1 MKIAIITH
9 NFVYNDG
16 QGIVNTELAKYL
28 AKKGH
33 NLFLIGCKFDE
44 SLKKYEN
51 IRLIKIIVL
60 FEKPNILKQII
71 FSVISDFV
79 LFFLKPD
86 LIHLNG
92 ANTFL
97 HKHHI
102 NHVHFCH
109 SYWVKELK
117 KINEH
122 KIKKIYHYFYHSFN
136 AFWEKLCFR
145 YLAKI
150 IVAVS
155 PKVKYEIKN
164 YCNIPGEKISV
175 IPNGVDINKFT
186 PEKKDI
192 SRKMLIE
199 KFGLKRDDFILLFA
213 GDMRTDRK
221 GFGTLIKAMELL
233 KDYNDI
239 KLIAMGSLEGNIFI
253 DKVIEKK
260 LKNIYFAGFVKD
272 TENYFPGV
280 DLFLTPSYQC
290 DHYSLVI
297 FESLSSGTPVI
308 TSPFYFV
315 KKDEYLIRD
324 EYNGFSMKSPND
336 YSGIKNYV
344 LKLYKDKKLLKKL
357 AENARKT
364 ALNLSFEKTGENFE
378 NLYKKLSYQ

>member
-1 MKIAIITH
+1 MKIAIVTH
-9 NFVYNDG
+9 NFIYNDG

-28 AKKGH
+28 AKNGYR
-33 NLFLIGCKFDE
+33 LFLIGCRFDD
-44 SLKKYEN
+44 SLKKYKN
-51 IRLIKIIVL
+51 IRFFKIPVL
-60 FEKPNILKQII
+60 FEKPNIIKQINFFI
-71 FSVISDFV
+71 ISDFV
-79 LFFLKPD
+79 LLFLKPD

-92 ANTFL
+92 ANTSFI
-97 HKHHI
+97 KHHI
-102 NHVHFCH
+102 NHAHFCH

-117 KINEH
+117 RIEEPML
-122 KIKKIYHYFYHSFN
+122 KKIYHYFYHSFN

-155 PKVKYEIKN
+155 PKVKYEIHK
-164 YCNIPGEKISV
+164 YCNIPVEKIKV

-186 PEKKDI
+186 PEKRDI

-199 KFGLKRDDFILLFA
+199 KFGLKKDDFILLFA

-221 GFGTLIKAMELL
+221 GFGTIIKAMELL
-233 KDYNDI
+233 KDYDDI
-239 KLIAMGSLEGNIFI
+239 KLIALGSLEGNIFI
-253 DKVIEKK
+253 DQV
-260 LKNIYFAGFVKD
+260 KNKGLRNIIFAGFVND

-297 FESLSSGTPVI
+297 FESLSSGVPVI

-315 KKDEYLIRD
+315 KKDEYLIHD
-324 EYNGFSMKSPND
+324 EYNGFSIKTPD
-336 YSGIKNYV
+336 DHLGIKDLI
-344 LKLYKDKKLLKKL
+344 LKLYKDRKLLKELSK
-357 AENARKT
+357 NARKT
-364 ALNLSFEKTGENFE
+364 ALNLSFAKMGENFE